1 MKSSLLL
8 FCALWFGLNAMA
20 QTPTAPATPASSTT
34 IPDNSRYTTDMNLL
48 PNCQKQLD
56 AIANQ
61 PCDLIFIGDSITQ
74 FFPGAAKA
82 IWEKAYGQYHPL
94 DFGIMGDKT
103 QNVLWRLGNMN
114 LKGIKPKVAVILI
127 GTNNVD
133 NTPQEIADGVKAVIG
148 KTQEI
153 FPGVKIILVSIM
165 PNARANDKM
174 MAVDAII
181 RDYADNTS
189 VFYLDLV
196 PVMTPMKK
204 TYADGT
210 SADTWKGLSK
220 DRLHPDFGG
229 YQLWADAMAPLLTK
243 LMAGQ

>member
-1 MKSSLLL
+1 MLMKSFLLAACA
-8 FCALWFGLNAMA
+8 FCFGFN
-20 QTPTAPATPASSTT
+20 APAQIPVPTSSTT
-34 IPDNSRYTTDMNLL
+34 TPDNSRYVTDTNLL

-56 AIANQ
+56 AAANQ

-74 FFPGAAKA
+74 FFPGSAPSVWKKSY
-82 IWEKAYGQYHPL
+82 EVYHPV

-103 QNVLWRLGNMN
+103 ENVLWRLGNMN
-114 LKGIKPKVAVILI
+114 LKGLKPKVAVILI
-127 GTNNVD
+127 GTNNRD
-133 NTPQEIADGVKAVIG
+133 NAVQEIADGVKAVIT
-148 KTQEI
+148 KTQEV

-165 PNARANDKM
+165 PNALANDKM

-181 RDYADNTS
+181 KGYADNIS
-189 VFYLDLV
+189 VYYLDLV
-196 PVMTPMKK
+196 PLMTPLTK

-210 SADTWKGLSK
+210 MADTWKGLGK

-243 LMAGQ
+243 LMAGSN